1 MLAVFIA
8 LAAYIIYDVLL
19 DYPQNAISVAGL
31 ALYIIIFYVF
41 SKNPAKVLNFI
52 WITFHSIFMM
62 YFNAFCIHKEILK
75 I

>member
-41 SKNPAKVLNFI
+41 SKNPAKVFI
-52 WITFHSIFMM
+52 CITFHSIFMM

-75 I
+75 V